1 MPWRLILFIV
11 VFALF
16 LLFIGFNLGDEF
28 KCKINFGFAKTPP
41 IPVFFPIFVSFAL
54 GLLCSFPFALNL
66 RKRKEMSR
74 QNRNQIDDDS
84 YDAPDDSEV
93 SEKIKQD
100 AASAKE
106 RFFLKRLGGK
116 K

>member
-11 VFALF
+11 VFAIF
-16 LLFIGFNLGDEF
+16 LGFVTLNLDNR
-28 KCKINFGFAKTPP
+28 CNINFGFTKFED
-41 IPVFFPIFVSFAL
+41 VPIFLTVFITFSL
-54 GLLCSFPFALNL
+54 GLLCAMPLALL
-66 RKRKEMSR
+66 LRRKRREISR
-74 QNRNQIDDDS
+74 KDKNQIED
-84 YDAPDDSEV
+84 YHPANPEV
-93 SEKIKQD
+93 NEKIKND